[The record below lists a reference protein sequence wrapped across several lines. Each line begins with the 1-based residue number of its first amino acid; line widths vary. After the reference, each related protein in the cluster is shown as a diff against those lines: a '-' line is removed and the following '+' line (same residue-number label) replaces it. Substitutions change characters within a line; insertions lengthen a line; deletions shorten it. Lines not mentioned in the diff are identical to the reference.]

1 MWDCYL
7 SDVMYL
13 SSDLLSGKSVPLL
26 YAAVNLPMDRN
37 LLGTTVLLGVALGTA
52 WTIYQARRMQES
64 TPLTWA
70 NRMLQLSFSCAMS
83 FALFLKISPSISLS
97 IPPLY
102 VTSLLYVPDQS
113 STQFVLFILTAITFL
128 LSMLYEVE
136 QVKPVPHPIYTAQ
149 RELMS
154 YSAPTYSAQRELMS
168 NSAPRKLMA
177 LPNPDGRDYLAH
189 YTEEHNSVP
198 HNLLYS
204 IVVLLLSFY
213 ASVQHGS
220 LDPRKNLSVEFIV
233 NPLYSLWP
241 AVSSALL
248 RAYAVMRVAWVHTN
262 SLHLMAEGKERG
274 AVGFYLSLLLFS
286 VVWNATLLTEQVLT
300 YWPGDLFERRMRWTA
315 LVLSLSAAFL
325 WEDAWLGYGAAAG
338 CAGVSLAVGI
348 I

>member
-37 LLGTTVLLGVALGTA
+37 LLGTTVLLGVGLGTL
-52 WTIYQARRMQES
+52 WTLYQARRMQES
-64 TPLTWA
+64 SPLTWA
-70 NRMLQLSFSCAMS
+70 NRMLQLSFSCVMS
-83 FALFLKISPSISLS
+83 FALFLKISPSLSLS
-97 IPPLY
+97 VVPLY
-102 VTSLLYVPDQS
+102 VTSLLYVPDRQ
-113 STQFVLFILTAITFL
+113 STQFVLFILSAITFF

-136 QVKPVPHPIYTAQ
+136 QVKPVPHPIY
-149 RELMS
+149 
-154 YSAPTYSAQRELMS
+154 SAQRELM
-168 NSAPRKLMA
+168 A
-177 LPNPDGRDYLAH
+177 LPSTEGRDYLARH
-189 YTEEHNSVP
+189 HEEHNSVQ

-233 NPLYSLWP
+233 NPIYSLWP
-241 AVSSALL
+241 AISAALL

-274 AVGFYLSLLLFS
+274 AAGFFLSLLLFS
-286 VVWNATLLTEQVLT
+286 AVWNGTLLTEQVLT

-315 LVLSLSAAFL
+315 LLLSLGAAFL
-325 WEDAWLGYGAAAG
+325 WEDAWLGYGMAAA
-338 CAGVSLAVGI
+338 CAGVSLVTGVI
-348 I
+348 

>member
-83 FALFLKISPSISLS
+83 FAFFLKISPSISLS
-97 IPPLY
+97 ILPLY

-136 QVKPVPHPIYTAQ
+136 QVKPISHPIQTAQ
-149 RELMS
+149 RE
-154 YSAPTYSAQRELMS
+154 
-168 NSAPRKLMA
+168 LMA

-241 AVSSALL
+241 AISSALL

-262 SLHLMAEGKERG
+262 SLHLMAEGKEKG